1 MFSVGLHEVDSPG
14 PVPAMGTPAMFSR
27 FAAPEGGDRDSAGV
41 YVVES
46 QRLKMQ
52 LENMT
57 SLVFM
62 MRQHKKTHRAISFG
76 AGRMDR
82 P

>member
-1 MFSVGLHEVDSPG
+1 
-14 PVPAMGTPAMFSR
+14 MFSR
-27 FAAPEGGDRDSAGV
+27 FAAPEGGDKGSTGIFV
-41 YVVES
+41 EES

-62 MRQHKKTHRAISFG
+62 MCRHKKTHRAISFEV
-76 AGRMDR
+76 GRMDR
-82 P
+82 A